1 MSLFREDLTELLPQ
15 LRAYARSLTRGDM
28 SLADDLVQDAV
39 VNALRAE
46 HQYTPGTNLKAW
58 LFTILRNRFLSS
70 SNRKYHH
77 AEQGD
82 LDLDSLASVPATQ
95 DSAIEVHEFRRAF
108 RKLSAAH
115 REILVLTILHG
126 LPYQDVGVMLGC
138 EVGTVKSRVNRARA
152 QLKRML
158 MGDEPEM
165 VEAARP
171 QRSEDRPRR
180 TQVERTLTL

>member
-46 HQYTPGTNLKAW
+46 HQFTPGTNLKAW

-82 LDLDSLASVPATQ
+82 LDLDALASVPPTQ
-95 DSAIEVHEFRRAF
+95 DGAIEVHEFRRAF
-108 RKLSAAH
+108 RKLSPAH

-126 LPYQDVGVMLGC
+126 LPYQEVGTMLGC

-158 MGDEPEM
+158 LGDEPQAA
-165 VEAARP
+165 VEAERRVEA
-171 QRSEDRPRR
+171 RPRR
-180 TQVERTLTL
+180 AAEAEPMLTM

>member
-46 HQYTPGTNLKAW
+46 HQFTPGTNLKAW
-58 LFTILRNRFLSS
+58 LFTILRNRFLSA

-82 LDLDSLASVPATQ
+82 LDLDALASVPPTQ
-95 DSAIEVHEFRRAF
+95 EGAIEVHEFRRAF
-108 RKLSAAH
+108 RKLSPAH

-126 LPYQDVGVMLGC
+126 LPYQDVGAMLRC

-158 MGDEPEM
+158 LGDEPQAA
-165 VEAARP
+165 VEIERRPEARA
-171 QRSEDRPRR
+171 RR
-180 TQVERTLTL
+180 AETDPVLTM

>member
-46 HQYTPGTNLKAW
+46 HQFTPGTNLKAW

-82 LDLDSLASVPATQ
+82 LDLDALASVPPTQ
-95 DSAIEVHEFRRAF
+95 DGAIEVHEFRRAF
-108 RKLSAAH
+108 RKLSPAH

-126 LPYQDVGVMLGC
+126 MPYQDAGAMLGC

-158 MGDEPEM
+158 LGDEPQPT
-165 VEAARP
+165 AAPRVDS
-171 QRSEDRPRR
+171 RAHSEETDRA
-180 TQVERTLTL
+180 LTV

>member
-1 MSLFREDLTELLPQ
+1 MSLFREELMELLPQ
-15 LRAYARSLTRGDM
+15 LRAYARSLTRGDA

-58 LFTILRNRFLSS
+58 LFTILRNRFLSM
-70 SNRKYHH
+70 SNRKYQH

-82 LDLDSLASVPATQ
+82 LDLDALASVPPNQ
-95 DSAIEVHEFRRAF
+95 EGAIEVREFRTAF
-108 RKLSAAH
+108 ARLSPAH

-126 LPYQDVGVMLGC
+126 LPYQQVGVMLGC

-158 MGDEPEM
+158 LGEEPAFAP
-165 VEAARP
+165 EAPR
-171 QRSEDRPRR
+171 EVTTPRR
-180 TQVERTLTL
+180 EEARAALPM

>member
-46 HQYTPGTNLKAW
+46 HQFTPGTNLKAW
-58 LFTILRNRFLSS
+58 LFTILRNRFLSA

-82 LDLDSLASVPATQ
+82 LDLDALASVPPTQ
-95 DSAIEVHEFRRAF
+95 EGAIEVHEFRRAF
-108 RKLSAAH
+108 RKLSPAH

-126 LPYQDVGVMLGC
+126 LPYQDVGAMLGC

-158 MGDEPEM
+158 LGDEPQAA
-165 VEAARP
+165 VETERRPEARA
-171 QRSEDRPRR
+171 RR
-180 TQVERTLTL
+180 TEADPVLTM